1 MSVFTLYF
9 YFVFTFTLLCTHK
22 AVLVQGSL
30 AAPRTLHVAA
40 VGRAAAEAP
49 AVTLRRAD
57 RLGDWR

>member
-1 MSVFTLYF
+1 MYVRVY
-9 YFVFTFTLLCTHK
+9 LLCTHK
-22 AVLVQGSL
+22 AVLVQGSR